1 MDPLLPSKSLQPCRM
16 IQLPKFADSRGNL
29 TVVES
34 ARHVP
39 FEIKRVFYLYDIP
52 QGEKRAAH
60 ALKTC
65 HQFIIAVSGSLD
77 VATNDGSTEQ
87 LFRLDRPD
95 CGLHVPPRIWREL
108 LNFSSD
114 SVCLVLASE
123 FYDVHDY
130 LDEYPDFLRAV
141 RADHK

>member
-1 MDPLLPSKSLQPCRM
+1 MSQQPCTI

-29 TVVES
+29 TFVES
-34 ARHVP
+34 TRHVP
-39 FEIKRVFYLYDIP
+39 FDIKRIFYLYNIP
-52 QGEKRAAH
+52 AGEKRAGH

-77 VATNDGSTEQ
+77 VATNDGSSQQ
-87 LFRLDRPD
+87 LFRLDRAD

-123 FYDVHDY
+123 LYDINDY
-130 LDEYPDFLRAV
+130 LDEYPDFLKAV
-141 RADHK
+141 GASHA